1 MPTLRFRLLEKPQSS
16 RSNGFMPMFDYDG
29 SGNIIKT
36 RGDCIPSTRAFS
48 FSENRRTHGQQ
59 NTTPTLDS
67 MGMPREYN
75 SSAHTT
81 MKPVLAQE
89 RGTSRFLICPTCNS
103 KCKNLYINPGVCKHQ
118 YCLEGCVRE
127 NLMGL
132 KNKDGLYPKG
142 CPICMCYPS
151 SSKMCYADLLRV
163 SKLCVQV
170 IRAFFVAER
179 IPRPTVILFYTGS
192 SFYRKKPKIH
202 GNEI

>member
-1 MPTLRFRLLEKPQSS
+1 MFSISFQPPNKFLTYPQNKYPIMPTLRFRLLEKPQSS
-16 RSNGFMPMFDYDG
+16 RSNGFREMFDYDG

-36 RGDCIPSTRAFS
+36 IGFPSTRAFS

-59 NTTPTLDS
+59 KTKATLDS

-75 SSAHTT
+75 LSTHNNMNPAF
-81 MKPVLAQE
+81 AQE
-89 RGTSRFLICPTCNS
+89 QGTSSSLICPTCNS
-103 KCKNLYINPGVCKHQ
+103 RCKNLYINPGVCKHQ

-151 SSKMCYADLLRV
+151 SSNMCYADLLRV
-163 SKLCVQV
+163 SKHLCANYSGIFLKQK
-170 IRAFFVAER
+170 EY
-179 IPRPTVILFYTGS
+179 PDQQ
-192 SFYRKKPKIH
+192 
-202 GNEI
+202 